1 MSTAPA
7 VTSYDEIG
15 GAEVVR
21 RVVDRFYDLMD
32 SDPAYAE
39 LRALHA
45 DDLAPMRDSL
55 AGFLRGWLGGPRDW
69 FAARPGACMMSVHA
83 PIPVTPITAAQWVAA
98 MGQSLGDVGVDR
110 DLAARIDQAFT
121 RMAAGMARRGG

>member
-1 MSTAPA
+1 MSTTP
-7 VTSYDEIG
+7 YDAIG

-45 DDLAPMRDSL
+45 DDLAPVRESL
-55 AGFLRGWLGGPRDW
+55 TGFLCGWLGGPRDW
-69 FAARPGACMMSVHA
+69 FTARPGVCVMSAHA
-83 PIPVTPITAAQWVAA
+83 SIPVTPLTAAQWIAA
-98 MGQSLGDVGVDR
+98 MGQALRETEVEPALVS
-110 DLAARIDQAFT
+110 RIDEAFT
-121 RMAAGMARRGG
+121 RMAATMARRAA